1 MNIAVLIKQ
10 VPVSNDVSVD
20 PETHALVRASSEG
33 MINPADLNAIE
44 EAMQLKEQTDGKVVV
59 FTMGPPDAEKALRD
73 AMALGCDESCLITDR
88 AVAGGDTVATAKVL
102 AKAIQLYGEFDL
114 ILGGALSADGAT
126 GQVAAMVAEE
136 LNLPHVVEI
145 QSVKYKEDQ
154 AGKVEVVKKMH
165 DTSFRIACVT
175 PAVLSVNFGCNEPR
189 LATLRSKR
197 AAKSK
202 PLVTYTNAEL
212 GFAAEEIGIKGSP
225 TVTVDSFQPE
235 TKRSAKMLTGTPA
248 ELAKQLYGSCR
259 TGFSGKRSG

>member
-1 MNIAVLIKQ
+1 MFIVNA
-10 VPVSNDVSVD
+10 SNRYTLAMTDIEPRNWNYYTMYIRSVIHGVMQ
-20 PETHALVRASSEG
+20 EMGYSEDQIG
-33 MINPADLNAIE
+33 QYFKM
-44 EAMQLKEQTDGKVVV
+44 
-59 FTMGPPDAEKALRD
+59 
-73 AMALGCDESCLITDR
+73 S
-88 AVAGGDTVATAKVL
+88 GDTTVTKTHGRKSV
-102 AKAIQLYGEFDL
+102 
-114 ILGGALSADGAT
+114 GGINRM
-126 GQVAAMVAEE
+126 AMVAEE

-154 AGKVEVVKKMH
+154 AGKVVVVKKMH

-248 ELAKQLYGSCR
+248 ELAKQLYDLIEEEK
-259 TGFSGKRSG
+259 GK